1 MVARITAPP
10 RGFTLVEVLVA
21 LALMA
26 AMATMAWRGID
37 GMLRSRDISQGSL
50 VQTERLQSVIAQWE
64 LDLQALQDSGVLNP
78 IAFDGIQLLLT
89 RRQPEGMQLVSW
101 NLRDGRL
108 YRWASPVL
116 TTQAALADAYA
127 RSQQDLAGQAQLL
140 VLDGVSR
147 WQMFFYRG
155 NGWSNAQS
163 SGDLVTDDNG
173 AAAPPATPPSGATGA
188 PPLQPDGG
196 ARRQL
201 PSGVRMLLEFA
212 PDSGREGT
220 LTRQVLLGPQS

>member
-1 MVARITAPP
+1 MAALNASRL

-37 GMLRSRDISQGSL
+37 GMLRSRDISQESL
-50 VQTERLQSVIAQWE
+50 SRTERLQSVIAQWE
-64 LDLQALQDSGVLNP
+64 LDLQALQDSGMLNP
-78 IAFDGIQLLLT
+78 ITFDGVRLLLT

-101 NLRDGRL
+101 SLRDGRL

-116 TTQAALADAYA
+116 TTQNALSDAYA
-127 RSQQDLAGQAQLL
+127 RSQQDIPGQEQLMA
-140 VLDGVSR
+140 LDGVSS

-155 NGWSNAQS
+155 NSWSNAQS
-163 SGDLVTDDNG
+163 SDDISTE
-173 AAAPPATPPSGATGA
+173 PPATPPGSAASDAGGT
-188 PPLQPDGG
+188 PPPGG
-196 ARRQL
+196 RRQL

-212 PDSGREGT
+212 PDSGHEGT

>member
-1 MVARITAPP
+1 MRAAHARL

-50 VQTERLQSVIAQWE
+50 VRTERLQSVIAQWE

-89 RRQPEGMQLVSW
+89 RRQPEGMQLISW
-101 NLRDGRL
+101 NLREGRL

-116 TTQAALADAYA
+116 TTQAALAEAYA
-127 RSQQDLAGQAQLL
+127 RSQQDISGPEQLL
-140 VLDGVSR
+140 ALDGVSR

-155 NGWSNAQS
+155 NSWSNAQS
-163 SGDLVTDDNG
+163 SDDLSNDQG
-173 AAAPPATPPSGATGA
+173 APPPPSTAPSGASGT
-188 PPLQPDGG
+188 PPPGV
-196 ARRQL
+196 RRQL

-212 PDSGREGT
+212 PGSGHEGT